1 MSMADDIVLVSLA
14 KDLIEITEDYNSWYN
29 LDLCK
34 DEYYRRITDR
44 LSEYGVEMEDGK

>member
-1 MSMADDIVLVSLA
+1 MQPHDMIVLADLA
-14 KDLIEITEDYNSWYN
+14 KDIVEITEDYNSWYN

-44 LSEYGVEMEDGK
+44 LSEYGISMED